1 MHSLTLWPKEKNTMA
16 RKILNFTSLFA
27 LTSLMLV
34 CSLMTSTAAAP
45 DAQTTTDNFTV
56 PISDTSL
63 DCAGNLVTL
72 EGEIH
77 TVVHTTFTDNGR
89 STTVFHVNQRLHGI
103 SADGTRHVM
112 NRQTQETVT
121 ADTTDSFPAER
132 TFILHFNINN
142 NDPNVPQL
150 HVKATFHITVNANGE
165 VTGTQLILEDDCQ
178 G

>member
-1 MHSLTLWPKEKNTMA
+1 MA

-45 DAQTTTDNFTV
+45 DAQTTTENFTV
-56 PISDTSL
+56 PISGTSI
-63 DCAGNLVTL
+63 DCAGNPVLL

-77 TVVHTTFTDNGR
+77 TVVHTTFTDSGR
-89 STTVFHVNQRLHGI
+89 DTTVFHINQRLQGI

-112 NRQTQETVT
+112 NQQMHETVT
-121 ADTTDSFPAER
+121 ADRTDGFPVAH
-132 TFILHFNINN
+132 TFVLHSHINN

-150 HVKATFHITVNANGE
+150 HVKATFHVTVNANGE
-165 VTGTQLILEDDCQ
+165 VTGNQLILEEDCQ